1 MQEIHQGDIII
12 IDAEPHAGKEIGGH
26 NPKQGNIRRPFIV
39 LSNYNYNRLT
49 HLVQVMPITHV
60 HKESPLR
67 LRIVDYATKINGD
80 VLTHQL
86 PMYSFE
92 ARHGEVI
99 GHLND
104 TAMLRE
110 LLRRTRNMFE
120 EE

>member
-12 IDAEPHAGKEIGGH
+12 IDAEPHAGKEIVGH

-49 HLVQVMPITHV
+49 HLVQVMPITRV

-104 TAMLRE
+104 TAMLCE
-110 LLRRTRNMFE
+110 LLKRTHHMFE